1 MDENEKGKFK
11 RGALCNQGE
20 GRLLDFF
27 TVRLSM
33 SKDWV
38 KDKQVT
44 LVITKVKTLKFFR
57 TLHEG

>member
-1 MDENEKGKFK
+1 MDENEKGKFT